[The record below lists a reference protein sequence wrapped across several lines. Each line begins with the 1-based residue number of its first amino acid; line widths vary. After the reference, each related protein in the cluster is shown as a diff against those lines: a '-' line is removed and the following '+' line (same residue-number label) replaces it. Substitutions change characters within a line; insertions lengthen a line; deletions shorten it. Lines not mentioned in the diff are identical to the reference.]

1 MINNKEKKFMSAVV
15 YLHNNENQI
24 EKFLTIVLEVFERN
38 YERYEIILVDD
49 ASSDNT
55 VRKVHDIAE
64 KSTGG
69 VITVVNM
76 SFFQGLEKSM
86 NAGVDLAIGDF
97 VYEFDTVEI
106 DYDPKLI
113 MDIYYKAQ
121 EGFDIV
127 AISNKNEKLSS
138 KLFYYV
144 FNLNNKNK
152 IVTQTFSI
160 ISRRA
165 INRVKSNT
173 LTIPYRKAVY
183 QNSGLATSVIFYN
196 STNNNIKN
204 ITDQKSLRFDNAIT
218 SIILYTNH
226 TYKFAMFLAILMMLL
241 TFLGVIYSIIVYSI
255 GKPIEGYTTTMLVMT
270 SSFCALFIL
279 IAIVIKYADIILN
292 LMYKKQSYLIKS
304 VDKLSNR
311 GDL

>member
-24 EKFLTIVLEVFERN
+24 EYFLTTVLEVFENN
-38 YERYEIILVDD
+38 YDKYEIILVDD
-49 ASSDNT
+49 ASTDNT

-76 SFFQGLEKSM
+76 SFYQGIEKSM

-97 VYEFDTVEI
+97 VYEFDSVEI
-106 DYDPKLI
+106 DYDSKLI

-127 AISNKNEKLSS
+127 FASNKNEKLSS
-138 KLFYYV
+138 KLFYYI
-144 FNLNNKNK
+144 FNLNNENK

-183 QNSGLATSVIFYN
+183 QNSGLATSVLFYK
-196 STNNNIKN
+196 STNNKAKN
-204 ITDQKSLRFDNAIT
+204 IIDQKSLRFDNGIT

-226 TYKFAMFLAILMMLL
+226 AYRFAMLLAIVMMVA
-241 TFLGVIYSIIVYSI
+241 TFLGIIYSLIIYSIGI
-255 GKPIEGYTTTMLVMT
+255 PIEGYTTTMLVIT
-270 SSFCALFIL
+270 TSFCALFIL

>member
-1 MINNKEKKFMSAVV
+1 MSTLARKYLKPEYKFEYAGSLFSMKPILKASEIDDSSYSNKKLSENPTFVSVLSGKINTIYDMDEVLKMINNKEKKFMSAVV

-183 QNSGLATSVIFYN
+183 Q
-196 STNNNIKN
+196 
-204 ITDQKSLRFDNAIT
+204 
-218 SIILYTNH
+218 IL
-226 TYKFAMFLAILMMLL
+226 
-241 TFLGVIYSIIVYSI
+241 V
-255 GKPIEGYTTTMLVMT
+255 
-270 SSFCALFIL
+270 
-279 IAIVIKYADIILN
+279 
-292 LMYKKQSYLIKS
+292 
-304 VDKLSNR
+304 
-311 GDL
+311 